1 MRVKMDRTQRAK
13 QFAPFEALT
22 GLRNALRIKEFQHE
36 SVVKGELSEDSAA
49 EISAVMMELNKG
61 EKVTAEIYDN
71 GHVYSV
77 TGSATILP
85 EKCEMKIDDKSYSF
99 DKIRGLKKLD

>member
-1 MRVKMDRTQRAK
+1 MDRTQRAK

-49 EISAVMMELNKG
+49 EISAVMMDLNKG
-61 EKVTAEIYDN
+61 EKVTA
-71 GHVYSV
+71 
-77 TGSATILP
+77 TILP
-85 EKCEMKIDDKSYSF
+85 EKREIKIDDKSYSF
-99 DKIRGLKKLD
+99 DKIRGLKKLV